1 MKTDIDPSLSAEEL
15 ADIILENPEAA
26 ESCDLSVLDKL
37 SGEDWVRLLT
47 KHPRLADKCRWSSLS
62 GEDWAVLLCSQP
74 QFAANC
80 DAWDQMDGGDWGLLL
95 REQPQFE
102 EKCDWGKLRDYSWA
116 ALLSERPEFSDRCG
130 CWDRMHPHSIGC
142 LLARQPQF
150 AGKFDLARLDGRDWA
165 RMLRSQPQFAD
176 QCDWAKLTADNWAT
190 LLAAQ
195 PSFSTRCPWN
205 SFPLPT
211 VAAILREQPA
221 AAEAARVARHMAGH
235 ILAIALDGR
244 SRAVEFGRREMKP
257 GEESA
262 GADGI
267 KFVPYAS
274 LEPEDTT
281 LLIELD
287 GDRILRRPLALTHLD
302 GITFQ
307 NRGDMF
313 GEIRKGR
320 WLYAT
325 RSKQWVW
332 WSSWIVE
339 VPEDF
344 QFEASKLVIPF
355 VRAMVSGDGD
365 EGYFA
370 RPKDIRYG
378 DLVPDGESLQ
388 LQITKPYD
396 SKISSWTEGIDRL
409 EMEAALTD
417 LEPY

>member
-1 MKTDIDPSLSAEEL
+1 MQTEIDPSLSSEEL
-15 ADIILENPEAA
+15 ADILLENPGAA
-26 ESCDLSVLDKL
+26 ESCDLSDLDKL
-37 SGEDWVRLLT
+37 AGEDWVRLLT
-47 KHPRLADKCRWSSLS
+47 KHPRLADKCNWSSLS
-62 GEDWAVLLCSQP
+62 GEDWAELLCGQP
-74 QFAANC
+74 QFADRC

-95 REQPQFE
+95 REQPQFAD
-102 EKCDWGKLRDYSWA
+102 KCDWGKLRDYNWS

-130 CWDRMHPHSIGC
+130 VWDRMHPHTIGC

-150 AGKFDLARLDGRDWA
+150 SDKFDLSKLDERDWT
-165 RMLRSQPQFAD
+165 RILRHQPQFAD
-176 QCDWAKLTADNWAT
+176 KCDWSKLKADNWAS
-190 LLAAQ
+190 LLKWQ
-195 PSFSTRCPWN
+195 PSFADRCPWN
-205 SFPLPT
+205 SFSLDT
-211 VAAILREQPA
+211 VASILREQPA
-221 AAEAARVARHMAGH
+221 VAEDARAARNMAGH
-235 ILAIALDGR
+235 LLVIALDGR
-244 SRAVEFGRREMKP
+244 SRTVEFGRRELKP
-257 GEESA
+257 GEEPV

-267 KFVPYAS
+267 KFAPYAD
-274 LEPEDTT
+274 LEPEATT
-281 LLIELD
+281 LLVELD
-287 GDRILRRPLALTHLD
+287 GERYLRRPLALTHLD

-313 GEIRKGR
+313 DEVREGR
-320 WLYAT
+320 WLYAA
-325 RSKQWVW
+325 RSKKWVR